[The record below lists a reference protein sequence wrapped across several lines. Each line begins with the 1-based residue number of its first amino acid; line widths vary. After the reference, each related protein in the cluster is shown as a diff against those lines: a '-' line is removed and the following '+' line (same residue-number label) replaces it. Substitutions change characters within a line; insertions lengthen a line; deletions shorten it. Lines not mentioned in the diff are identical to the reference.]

1 MFDKTIEKQV
11 NKYMRRIKETSP
23 FEYNSLITPDRNEML
38 RDRFTRTMLI
48 NSVWYSGVDVNL
60 KKLYSRDLAS
70 FRDINSDE
78 LNYFWAQTTEGSN
91 IRKIHSGIPQLISEK
106 MVDLLM
112 SNGYEIKAYKDDDL
126 KDEDEDT
133 AERIDAIKTWN
144 NLDEKLSEAIETE
157 SWGGGVAFKLSSLKR
172 FPYPVIEAIQPD
184 EYEPRIEAGRIVED
198 IFITYYQK
206 NNVYYKLKE
215 AYGYDDKGSYIR
227 YAMFKKSNDDWIDA
241 KLTDI
246 EETSNLKDW
255 SLPGVF
261 RKFSLYKPNKL
272 PNSEFRGSKL
282 GESDYAGSHGVF
294 DAIDE
299 VLSTMIQEFRD
310 GRIKNFWPSDLL
322 PVDPTSKK
330 QYVPP
335 ALKKDFIVYNNG
347 IGEKERPSKPE
358 MVQGEI
364 HSEKYIET
372 YKKLIETVLNNAGLS
387 PQTIGVTGLESTAA
401 SEESQQLREKVS
413 IRTREKK
420 VNLWTS
426 AINELIELTLM
437 MDDIKN
443 GRSVGKYKIVTTFND
458 YKIKTL
464 KEKTEEASI
473 GLASKSWDIATAVDY
488 VHEEL
493 TDDEKILMRVN
504 IKLENGINAFTKEEE
519 AVYKKHVMETVQ
531 ENKEVQQPTELQE
544 NEVEVV

>member
-23 FEYNSLITPDRNEML
+23 FEYNSLITPDRNELL

-60 KKLYSRDLAS
+60 KKLYTRDLTS

-78 LNYFWAQTTEGSN
+78 LNYFWAQPTEGTN

-126 KDEDEDT
+126 KEEDEDT
-133 AERIDAIKTWN
+133 AERIEEINAWN
-144 NLDEKLSEAIETE
+144 NIDEKISEAIETE
-157 SWGGGVAFKLSSLKR
+157 SWGGGVALKLSALKR

-198 IFITYYQK
+198 VFITYYTK
-206 NNVYYKLKE
+206 GSTYYKLKE
-215 AYGYDDKGSYIR
+215 AYGYDEKGSYIR
-227 YAMFKKSNDDWIDA
+227 YALFKQSGDNWIDA

-246 EETSNLKDW
+246 EETKELKDW
-255 SLPGVF
+255 YYPGLQ

-282 GESDYAGSHGVF
+282 GESDYSGSHGVF

-299 VLSTMIQEFRD
+299 VLSAMVQEFRD
-310 GRIKNFWPSDLL
+310 ARVKNFWPSDLL

-330 QYVPP
+330 QYIPP

-372 YKKLIETVLNNAGLS
+372 FKKLIETALNNAGLS
-387 PQTIGVTGLESTAA
+387 PQSIGVTGLESTAA
-401 SEESQQLREKVS
+401 SEESQELREKVS

-420 VNLWTS
+420 LKLWIP
-426 AINELIELTLM
+426 AINELIELALM

-443 GRSVGKYKIVTTFND
+443 NRPVGEYKIVTTFND

-464 KEKTEEASI
+464 MDKTQEASI
-473 GLASKSWDIATAVDY
+473 GLSSKSWDIATAVDY

-493 TDDEKILMRVN
+493 TDEEKILMRVN

-519 AVYKKHVMETVQ
+519 AVYKQHVMEVVK
-531 ENKEVQQPTELQE
+531 ENPEVEQPPELQE